1 MHLSLVK
8 PFTMFDWARVTVVFC
23 FCVAVSSAEITVNQ
37 PPSKSTS
44 LGGTVQITCTLSGA
58 SLGSSTISWYQQKS
72 GSAHRYL
79 LYHYAG
85 SSTNR
90 ASGVPNRFSGSVSG
104 NTGTLSISRVESGD
118 AADYYCAIWKSSI
131 GYFGTGT
138 KLSVGSPRE
147 PSVSLLPPSSVQITE
162 KNTATLVCLVSGFN
176 PGAVEI
182 EWTVDGSVKGNG
194 VETSRIQQETDN
206 TFSVSSYL
214 TLSASEW
221 NSHERYSCGVK
232 HETQATPFQTSISR
246 SSCM

>member
-1 MHLSLVK
+1 MS
-8 PFTMFDWARVTVVFC
+8 DWARVTVVFC

-44 LGGTVQITCTLSGA
+44 LGGTVQITCTPSGA
-58 SLGSSTISWYQQKS
+58 SLGSATIHWYQQKS
-72 GSAHRYL
+72 GNAPRYL
-79 LYHYAG
+79 LKHWAG
-85 SSTNR
+85 SSTTR
-90 ASGVPNRFSGSVSG
+90 ASGVPDRFSGFVSG
-104 NTGTLSISRVESGD
+104 NTGMLSISNVESGD
-118 AADYYCAIWKSSI
+118 AAVYYCAMWNNNI
-131 GYFGTGT
+131 YFFGTGT
-138 KLSVGSPRE
+138 KLSVGNPRE
-147 PSVSLLPPSSVQITE
+147 PSISLLPPSSVQITE
-162 KNTATLVCLVSGFN
+162 KNTATLVCLVSGFI

-232 HETQATPFQTSISR
+232 HETRATPFQTSISR

>member
-1 MHLSLVK
+1 MS
-8 PFTMFDWARVTVVFC
+8 DWARVVVFS

-37 PPSKSTS
+37 PLSKSTS
-44 LGGTVQITCTLSGA
+44 PGETVQISCTLSGVT
-58 SLGSSTISWYQQKS
+58 LGGATIRWYQQKS
-72 GSAHRYL
+72 GNAPRYL
-79 LYHYAG
+79 LYHSAS

-90 ASGVPNRFSGSVSG
+90 ASGVPDRFSGSVSG
-104 NTGTLSISRVESGD
+104 NTGTLSISNVESGD
-118 AADYYCAIWKSSI
+118 VADYYCAIWSSSI
-131 GYFGTGT
+131 YYFGTGT
-138 KLSVGSPRE
+138 KLRMGSPRK
-147 PSVSLLPPSSVQITE
+147 PSVSLLPPSSLQITE

-194 VETSRIQQETDN
+194 VETSRIQQETDS

-221 NSHERYSCGVK
+221 NSHDLYSCGVK

>member
-1 MHLSLVK
+1 MS
-8 PFTMFDWARVTVVFC
+8 DWARVVVFS
-23 FCVAVSSAEITVNQ
+23 FCLAVSSAEITVNQ
-37 PPSKSTS
+37 PLSKSTS
-44 LGGTVQITCTLSGA
+44 PGGTVQISCTLSGVT
-58 SLGSSTISWYQQKS
+58 LGRATIYWYQQKP
-72 GSAHRYL
+72 GNAPRYL
-79 LYHYAG
+79 LYHWTG

-90 ASGVPNRFSGSVSG
+90 ASGVPDRFSGSVSG
-104 NTGTLSISRVESGD
+104 NTGTLSISNVESGD
-118 AADYYCAIWKSSI
+118 IGDYYCALWSNDI
-131 GYFGTGT
+131 YFFGTGT
-138 KLSVGSPRE
+138 KLIVGSPRK

-162 KNTATLVCLVSGFN
+162 KNTATLVCLVSGFS

-194 VETSRIQQETDN
+194 IETSRIQKETDN

-221 NSHERYSCGVK
+221 NSHDLYSCGVK